1 MVQPNRG
8 LEYWLT
14 YFTDFYITSGGVLTP
29 VKLGAVKRG
38 LTQILKVEIDKKEVD
53 DFNQTMDNLVKKYM
67 IITSDQDNNMKRAV
81 NF

>member
-1 MVQPNRG
+1 M
-8 LEYWLT
+8 
-14 YFTDFYITSGGVLTP
+14 TP